1 MLNRDSSSKQEQRL
15 IKNLRLNE
23 SLKNFKY
30 LLCFMTG
37 IVVILLLASIYKSEI
52 FITTSVKIWGSV
64 AIFLLL
70 IGIVLSHT
78 LLLERKVSHVFKE
91 VFLYVAIS
99 ICGVFISLGTL
110 SFNIPLLKVQSLMNI
125 VIIVM
130 YSIVIHM
137 SALITLSYH
146 YRFFLC
152 FVTTGLFPSLVIYF
166 SHFDS
171 VQNSLYSISAYVYAG
186 LVLSMGYFLS
196 LSRLQAIKTQAT
208 NQLLIQQNEQE
219 QQHIGQLNVL
229 LEQEKQHAQ
238 TIKQELQHHNS
249 VLEEKVQERTFDI
262 EKINARLERSH
273 QNLKMAHETA
283 GIASWDWDIH
293 NRLINTSNFLQL
305 FGYTIKNMDHYIHHL
320 NDFIHTDDL
329 EHVKHEMRQHLR
341 GFTNRYEAIYRVFH
355 QTEQWIWVHDM
366 GRVVQRD
373 PKTQKPLRMV
383 GIRRNINNEKKAE
396 ERLQLSASVFK
407 KAAQGIFVLDK
418 KLNYIDVNPYYL
430 DLLGLSE
437 KEVLGHHVF
446 DIAKNHKPETHQIHL
461 NILHQIMSKGEFEG
475 ELIEELVDGKELP
488 LWMHINAIYDTQGK
502 VNQYIGIATDL
513 TERKTAEKRLSYLQT
528 YDALTDLPNRYY
540 FNNQL
545 HAHLTNSLK
554 QLSKFA
560 IIRINL
566 DRFRYYNE
574 LLNHQGG
581 DELLKQ
587 VATRLR
593 RANAH
598 AVVVARLN
606 ADDFSVIL
614 ESNYNTN
621 QIMEHCKK
629 LIEAFEEPFKINH
642 QEFIMTISIGVAIFP
657 EHGRQMDSLN
667 NHAELALL
675 EAKRI
680 GGNAIR
686 IYHNEERLSSAT
698 RVNLEGELRR
708 AIAQKELV
716 VYYQPKLN
724 TISKTIEGFEALVRW
739 DHPEHGIIPPA
750 QFIPLAEETS
760 LISDIGKLV
769 LEISCAQIKK
779 WTDMG
784 FKNISVS
791 VNIVAQQI
799 QRGHLIEEI
808 DFALKKYAISSRQLE
823 LEITETSIMENT
835 DDVKN
840 VMRQLRQRDIRVS
853 LDDFGTGY
861 SSLAYLAQY
870 SFDIIKIDRSFI
882 SKIGTSNQDA
892 IVKAII
898 AMTKAMGKKVVA
910 EGVETQEHFHFL
922 VQEGCD
928 YLQGYLIGKPMPA
941 EQATQFLSTYTEEP
955 FFAIVD

>member
-1 MLNRDSSSKQEQRL
+1 MPHISSNPKQERL
-15 IKNLRLNE
+15 IQSLQLDE
-23 SLKNFKY
+23 SLRHFKY
-30 LLCFMTG
+30 LLYFILT
-37 IVVILLLASIYKSEI
+37 IVTVLLALSAYNPII
-52 FITTSVKIWGSV
+52 FINPTIRVWGWV
-64 AIFLLL
+64 TIFLLI

-78 LLLERKVSHVFKE
+78 LLLEKKVSLIFKKI
-91 VFLYVAIS
+91 FLYIAIS
-99 ICGVFISLGTL
+99 ICGVFITLGTL
-110 SFNIPLLKVQSLMNI
+110 ALNLPVLTEQGNMSLILI
-125 VIIVM
+125 VT
-130 YSIVIHM
+130 YSIIIHIGAM
-137 SALITLSYH
+137 LTLSY
-146 YRFFLC
+146 YFRFFLC
-152 FVTTGLFPSLVIYF
+152 FVLTALLPSLIIHF
-166 SHFDS
+166 SQFDQL
-171 VQNSLYSISAYVYAG
+171 QNSMSSIAAYAYSAII
-186 LVLSMGYFLS
+186 LMMGYLLS
-196 LSRLQAIKTQAT
+196 LSRLTALSNQIDNKILIEQAQQTQ
-208 NQLLIQQNEQE
+208 NQLQYLYRSLDE
-219 QQHIGQLNVL
+219 
-229 LEQEKQHAQ
+229 EKQLAE
-238 TIKQELQHHNS
+238 TMKQELQQHNNM
-249 VLEEKVQERTFDI
+249 LEEKVLERTFDI
-262 EKINARLERSH
+262 ERINARLERSY
-273 QNLKMAHETA
+273 QNLEMAHETA

-293 NRLINTSNFLQL
+293 NRLIDTSNFLPL
-305 FGYTIKNMDHYIHHL
+305 FGYSIKNMDHYIHHL
-320 NDFIHTDDL
+320 SDFIHADDIA
-329 EHVKHEMRQHLR
+329 HVKQEMRRHLR
-341 GFTNRYEAIYRVFH
+341 GFSHRYEAIYRVFH

-373 PKTQKPLRMV
+373 HKNRKPLRMV

-396 ERLQLSASVFK
+396 ERLKLSASVFK
-407 KAAQGIFVLDK
+407 KAAQGIFVLDN
-418 KLNYIDVNPYYL
+418 KLNYIDANPYYL
-430 DLLGLSE
+430 NLLALNE
-437 KEVLGHHVF
+437 KQILGHHVF
-446 DIAKNHKPETHQIHL
+446 DVAKSHKPETHQLHL
-461 NILHQIMSKGEFEG
+461 TILHQLMSNGEFEG
-475 ELIEELVDGKELP
+475 EIIEELADGTEVP
-488 LWMHINAIYDTQGK
+488 LWIHINAIYDAQNK
-502 VNQYIGIATDL
+502 VSQYIGIATDL
-513 TERKTAEKRLSYLQT
+513 TERKTSEKRLSYLQT

-540 FNNQL
+540 FNNIL
-545 HAHLTNSLK
+545 HGHLTNSLK

-587 VATRLR
+587 VASRLR
-593 RANAH
+593 QANAN

-614 ESNYNTN
+614 DSTYDNSHA
-621 QIMEHCKK
+621 IAHCKK
-629 LIEAFEEPFKINH
+629 LIDAFSQPFKING

-686 IYHNEERLSSAT
+686 IYHNEDRLSSAT
-698 RVNLEGELRR
+698 RVSLESELRR
-708 AIAQKELV
+708 AIQNKELV

-724 TISKTIEGFEALVRW
+724 AQQHSIDCFEALVRW

-769 LEISCAQIKK
+769 LEMACAQIKS
-779 WTDMG
+779 WVDLG

-840 VMRQLRQRDIRVS
+840 FMRQLRQRNIKVS

-892 IVKAII
+892 IVRAII

-910 EGVETQEHFHFL
+910 EGVETTQHYDFL
-922 VQEGCD
+922 LQEGCD

-941 EQATQFLSTYTEEP
+941 EQATKFLANYKQTP
-955 FFAIVD
+955 FFNTPA